1 MKPVTS
7 HSASQRNLY
16 AFKPRVQPSPRSP
29 VKATLLPPLRAQ
41 PSRCSFSQT
50 LLMRA
55 RSEEP
60 CPLHCYSLMRTIGTG
75 SFARVRVAVEK
86 STNEVVVIK
95 IISKSMALKRNQLV
109 HVKEEHR
116 LLESLRHPFLV
127 GLKSAFQDQFFLYLV
142 LEYVQGGDLY
152 SLLAKNGSIEAHD
165 AKLYASEVVCALS
178 YLHSKNIAYR
188 DLKPENLL
196 LTSTG
201 HIKLTDFGLAK
212 EVRERTYTLCGT
224 PQYLSPEMITRE
236 GHDER
241 CDWWAVGVLMY
252 EMLVGSPPFE
262 ADSPYSLYE
271 RILTEEAQYPIGL
284 PREVRALIATLLIK
298 DQSKR
303 ASERQIKGSAYFAG
317 VSWDQVEQ
325 CTVQPH
331 YRPCVKSPFDTSC
344 FDQYPESGLPV
355 DEKKP
360 TDAVLFSDF

>member
-1 MKPVTS
+1 M
-7 HSASQRNLY
+7 
-16 AFKPRVQPSPRSP
+16 RSP
-29 VKATLLPPLRAQ
+29 
-41 PSRCSFSQT
+41 
-50 LLMRA
+50 
-55 RSEEP
+55 SEELS
-60 CPLHCYSLMRTIGTG
+60 PLHRYSLMRTIGTG

-86 STNEVVVIK
+86 STNAVVVIK
-95 IISKSMALKRNQLV
+95 IISKSMVLERNQLA
-109 HVKEEHR
+109 HALEER
-116 LLESLRHPFLV
+116 KLQASLRHPFLV
-127 GLKSAFQDQFFLYLV
+127 SLKSAFQDQFFLYLV

-152 SLLAKNGSIEAHD
+152 TLLAKNGSIEAHD

-224 PQYLSPEMITRE
+224 PQYLSPEMINRE

-262 ADSPYSLYE
+262 ADSPLGLYE
-271 RILTEEAQYPIGL
+271 RILTEEVDL
-284 PREVRALIATLLIK
+284 PTELPKEVRALITMLLIK
-298 DQSKR
+298 DPSKR

-317 VSWDQVEQ
+317 VNWDQVEQ

-331 YRPCVKSPFDTSC
+331 YCPSAKNPLDTSC
-344 FDQYPESGLPV
+344 FDKYPESGLPV

-360 TDAVLFSDF
+360 TDSSQFADF